1 MFYVD
6 HMLNKP
12 TYYVF
17 QYKNGR
23 KLIYQT
29 FITRKTMFKQIWII
43 NVVHNEVNLK
53 SPFKATF

>member
-12 TYYVF
+12 TNYVF
-17 QYKNGR
+17 QYKNCQ

-29 FITRKTMFKQIWII
+29 VITRKTMFKQIWII
-43 NVVHNEVNLK
+43 DVVHNEVNLK

>member
-1 MFYVD
+1 MYSYVSI
-6 HMLNKP
+6 K
-12 TYYVF
+12 TVE
-17 QYKNGR
+17 

-29 FITRKTMFKQIWII
+29 FTTRKTMFEQIRII